1 MNEAINGRTNVGYAI
16 TDSVHV
22 QNREFVLGYGPNKS
36 SPYVTWE
43 CVNGRDY
50 YYGHYFS
57 SKINAQRDLI
67 SRANEVMLHLE
78 QMRGNVDRGE
88 R

>member
-1 MNEAINGRTNVGYAI
+1 MSEAINGRTNVGYEI

-22 QNREFVLGYGPNKS
+22 QDREFVLAYDQGKS

-43 CVNGRDY
+43 CVNGKDY
-50 YYGHYFS
+50 YFGHYFS
-57 SKINAQRDLI
+57 NKLNAQRDLI
-67 SRANEVMLHLE
+67 NRANEVMLHLE
-78 QMRGNVDRGE
+78 QMRSSADRGG